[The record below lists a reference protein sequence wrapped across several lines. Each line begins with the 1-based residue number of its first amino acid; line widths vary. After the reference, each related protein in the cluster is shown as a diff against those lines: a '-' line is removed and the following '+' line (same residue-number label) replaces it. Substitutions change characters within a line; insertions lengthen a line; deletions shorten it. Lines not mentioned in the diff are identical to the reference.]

1 MSGPI
6 IPGGFTLTP
15 RILKEQEIW
24 EMSPLH
30 LKVYLYL
37 VDKASHVTNE
47 KYERGVCLVTISELQ
62 DTCSYMVG
70 YRRERPTKN
79 QINNVL
85 RWLRKTHE
93 VIDENGTKAPMI
105 TTTKTTK
112 GMFVKVHGYAF
123 YQNVKNY
130 ENHNESHN
138 ESETKT
144 TMKTTKGNYHIQEL
158 KELKNDNNVVVV
170 PEQKNDFAE
179 VIGLYQS
186 DIQAT
191 PPLTVINKLSDD
203 FDLFGKDIMLY
214 AIKKSALA
222 GNRDYRFIDY
232 LTKEWR
238 KQQLKTLEAVEQYED
253 KRNQPKQSNKYS
265 NDRNAVPNKFGDRPD
280 LSFQALEIKK
290 GKGGL
295 ASFTDEERKAY
306 ESYYL

>member
-1 MSGPI
+1 MSNKGWISLHRSVTDHWLFDEDRKFSKFEAWIDLLLMVNHTDKKMMLGNEI
-6 IPGGFTLTP
+6 ITIKRGQKVTSIRKLCERWNWSNNKVKNFLNVLEADGMLTV
-15 RILKEQEIW
+15 K
-24 EMSPLH
+24 SDS
-30 LKVYLYL
+30 K
-37 VDKASHVTNE
+37 KT
-47 KYERGVCLVTISELQ
+47 LVTVVNYDVYQNEDIEKRHQS
-62 DTCSYMVG
+62 DTKATQKHHESDAKAFQKH
-70 YRRERPTKN
+70 TN
-79 QINNVL
+79 NNV
-85 RWLRKTHE
+85 
-93 VIDENGTKAPMI
+93 N
-105 TTTKTTK
+105 
-112 GMFVKVHGYAF
+112 
-123 YQNVKNY
+123 NVN
-130 ENHNESHN
+130 NE
-138 ESETKT
+138 
-144 TMKTTKGNYHIQEL
+144 
-158 KELKNDNNVVVV
+158 NNVVVE
-170 PEQKNDFAE
+170 PTPKNDFAE

-203 FDLFGKDIMLY
+203 FDMFGKDIMLY

-232 LTKEWR
+232 LTKDWR

-265 NDRNAVPNKFGDRPD
+265 NDRNAVTNKYADRPD

>member
-1 MSGPI
+1 MSNKGWI
-6 IPGGFTLTP
+6 SLHRSVTDHWLFDEDRKFSKFEAWIDLLLMVNHTDKKMMLGNELITIKRGQKVTSIRKLCERWNWSNNKVKNFLNVLEADGMLTV
-15 RILKEQEIW
+15 K
-24 EMSPLH
+24 SDS
-30 LKVYLYL
+30 K
-37 VDKASHVTNE
+37 KT
-47 KYERGVCLVTISELQ
+47 LVTVVNYDVYQNENIEKRHQS
-62 DTCSYMVG
+62 DTKATQKHHESDAKAFQKH
-70 YRRERPTKN
+70 TN
-79 QINNVL
+79 NNV
-85 RWLRKTHE
+85 
-93 VIDENGTKAPMI
+93 N
-105 TTTKTTK
+105 
-112 GMFVKVHGYAF
+112 
-123 YQNVKNY
+123 NVN
-130 ENHNESHN
+130 NE
-138 ESETKT
+138 
-144 TMKTTKGNYHIQEL
+144 
-158 KELKNDNNVVVV
+158 NNVVVE
-170 PEQKNDFAE
+170 PTPKNDFAE

-203 FDLFGKDIMLY
+203 FDMFGKDIMLY

-232 LTKEWR
+232 LTKDWR

>member
-1 MSGPI
+1 MSNKGWI
-6 IPGGFTLTP
+6 SLHRSVTDHWLFDEDRKFSKFEAWIDLLLMVNHTDKKMMLGNELITIKRGQKVTSIRKLCERWNWSNNKVKNFLNVLEADGMLTV
-15 RILKEQEIW
+15 K
-24 EMSPLH
+24 SDS
-30 LKVYLYL
+30 K
-37 VDKASHVTNE
+37 KT
-47 KYERGVCLVTISELQ
+47 LVTVVNYDIYQNEDIEKRHQS
-62 DTCSYMVG
+62 DTKATQKHHESDAKAFQKH
-70 YRRERPTKN
+70 TN
-79 QINNVL
+79 NNV
-85 RWLRKTHE
+85 
-93 VIDENGTKAPMI
+93 N
-105 TTTKTTK
+105 
-112 GMFVKVHGYAF
+112 
-123 YQNVKNY
+123 NVN
-130 ENHNESHN
+130 NE
-138 ESETKT
+138 
-144 TMKTTKGNYHIQEL
+144 
-158 KELKNDNNVVVV
+158 NNVVVE
-170 PEQKNDFAE
+170 PTPKNDFAE
-179 VIGLYQS
+179 VIQLYQN

-232 LTKEWR
+232 LTKDWR

-265 NDRNAVPNKFGDRPD
+265 NDRNAVTNKYADRPD

>member
-1 MSGPI
+1 MSNKGWI
-6 IPGGFTLTP
+6 SLHRSVTDHWLFDEDRKFSKFEAWIDLLLMVNHTDKKMMLGNELITIKRGQKVTSIRKLCERWNWSNNKVKNFLNVLEADGMLTV
-15 RILKEQEIW
+15 K
-24 EMSPLH
+24 SDS
-30 LKVYLYL
+30 K
-37 VDKASHVTNE
+37 KT
-47 KYERGVCLVTISELQ
+47 LVTVVNYDVYQNEDIEKRHQS
-62 DTCSYMVG
+62 DTKATQKHHESDAKAFQKH
-70 YRRERPTKN
+70 TN
-79 QINNVL
+79 NNV
-85 RWLRKTHE
+85 
-93 VIDENGTKAPMI
+93 N
-105 TTTKTTK
+105 
-112 GMFVKVHGYAF
+112 
-123 YQNVKNY
+123 NVN
-130 ENHNESHN
+130 NE
-138 ESETKT
+138 
-144 TMKTTKGNYHIQEL
+144 
-158 KELKNDNNVVVV
+158 NNVVVE
-170 PEQKNDFAE
+170 PTPKNDFAE
-179 VIGLYQS
+179 VIQLYQS

-265 NDRNAVPNKFGDRPD
+265 NDRNAVTNKYADRPD

>member
-1 MSGPI
+1 MSNKGWI
-6 IPGGFTLTP
+6 SLHRSVTDHWLFDEDRKFSKFEAWIDLLLMVNHTDKKMMLGNELITIKRGQKVTSIRKLCERWNWSNNKVKNFLNVLEADGMLTV
-15 RILKEQEIW
+15 K
-24 EMSPLH
+24 SDS
-30 LKVYLYL
+30 K
-37 VDKASHVTNE
+37 KT
-47 KYERGVCLVTISELQ
+47 LVTVVNYDVYQNEDIEKRHQS
-62 DTCSYMVG
+62 DTKATQKHHESDAKAFQKH
-70 YRRERPTKN
+70 TN
-79 QINNVL
+79 NNV
-85 RWLRKTHE
+85 
-93 VIDENGTKAPMI
+93 N
-105 TTTKTTK
+105 
-112 GMFVKVHGYAF
+112 
-123 YQNVKNY
+123 NVN
-130 ENHNESHN
+130 NE
-138 ESETKT
+138 
-144 TMKTTKGNYHIQEL
+144 
-158 KELKNDNNVVVV
+158 NNVVVE
-170 PEQKNDFAE
+170 PTPKNDFAE

-232 LTKEWR
+232 LTKDWR

-265 NDRNAVPNKFGDRPD
+265 NDRNAVTNKYADRPD

>member
-1 MSGPI
+1 MSNKGWI
-6 IPGGFTLTP
+6 SLHRSVTDHWLFDEDRKFSKFEAWIDLLLMVNHTDKKMMLGNELITIKRGQKVTSIRKLCERWNWSNNKVKNFLNVLEADGMLTV
-15 RILKEQEIW
+15 K
-24 EMSPLH
+24 SDS
-30 LKVYLYL
+30 K
-37 VDKASHVTNE
+37 KT
-47 KYERGVCLVTISELQ
+47 LVTVVNYDVYQNEDIEKRHQS
-62 DTCSYMVG
+62 DTKATQKHHESDAKAFQKH
-70 YRRERPTKN
+70 TN
-79 QINNVL
+79 NNV
-85 RWLRKTHE
+85 
-93 VIDENGTKAPMI
+93 N
-105 TTTKTTK
+105 
-112 GMFVKVHGYAF
+112 
-123 YQNVKNY
+123 NVN
-130 ENHNESHN
+130 NE
-138 ESETKT
+138 
-144 TMKTTKGNYHIQEL
+144 
-158 KELKNDNNVVVV
+158 NNVVVE
-170 PEQKNDFAE
+170 PTPKNDFAE
-179 VIGLYQS
+179 VIQLYQS

-232 LTKEWR
+232 LTKDWR

-265 NDRNAVPNKFGDRPD
+265 NDRNAVTNKYADRPD